1 MGGTEGGKD
10 LPSSCFGRPPYAASV
25 GRKDFKELAG
35 PGLSSPNCL
44 FTVHYVP
51 CCGKLVPMYKKKQN
65 KITFALTMSYFAFH
79 PRCVS
84 VLVHLQCH
92 LLLSGFLKLYR
103 VFIAAGEAKANIN
116 AIKEH

>member
-10 LPSSCFGRPPYAASV
+10 SCSSCFGRPPYAASV
-25 GRKDFKELAG
+25 GRKDFRELAP
-35 PGLSSPNCL
+35 PGLSSPTVCL
-44 FTVHYVP
+44 QYIMCHAVP
-51 CCGKLVPMYKKKQN
+51 DWYQCIKKQN
-65 KITFALTMSYFAFH
+65 KITLALTMSYFAFH

-116 AIKEH
+116 AIKGH